1 MWFQVLRLLRESH
14 CWHTEKNLGRK
25 QDEAFKCFLFSSPH
39 YSLFFALRNHS
50 LEWDSGKIYDWIGG
64 NPRGGSPVP
73 TPEPSRRSWWA
84 NRNFYRNKV
93 ERLCPAGENRGDWGE
108 YRGAL
113 SDKDSITE
121 IKLIKSLLFIFTIV
135 ILNNVRNQVPFPDRN
150 IFLV

>member
-1 MWFQVLRLLRESH
+1 M
-14 CWHTEKNLGRK
+14 TELVVILEEGALCPPQNEVAGA
-25 QDEAFKCFLFSSPH
+25 DEPTETF
-39 YSLFFALRNHS
+39 
-50 LEWDSGKIYDWIGG
+50 IGM
-64 NPRGGSPVP
+64 
-73 TPEPSRRSWWA
+73 
-84 NRNFYRNKV
+84 KV